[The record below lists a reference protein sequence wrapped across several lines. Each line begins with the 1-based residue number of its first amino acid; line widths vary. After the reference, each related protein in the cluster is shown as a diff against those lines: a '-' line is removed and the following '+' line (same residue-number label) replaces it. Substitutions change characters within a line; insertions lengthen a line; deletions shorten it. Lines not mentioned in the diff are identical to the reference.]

1 MSVIII
7 LLIAGGVLL
16 ALETILPG
24 MVAGL
29 VGLCCLISGVVM
41 AYTDHGA
48 RTGNIVLGVVVGGLI
63 LGTLLWIKYLPES
76 RLARRFISQGTVGE
90 LGVEKQ
96 ELLHQTGTALT
107 PLRPSGMAVINN
119 RRVDVVTEGQMI
131 ERGAPVQVVS
141 IEGMRVVVRPL
152 SNEAARG

>member
-1 MSVIII
+1 MSVIIV
-7 LLIAGGVLL
+7 LLIAGAVLL

-24 MVAGL
+24 LVAGL
-29 VGLCCLISGVVM
+29 VGLGCLIGGVVM
-41 AYTDHGA
+41 AYTEYGA
-48 RTGNIVLGVVVGGLI
+48 RTGNIVLGVVVGGLV
-63 LGTLLWIKYLPES
+63 LGTLCWIKYLPDS

-96 ELLHQTGTALT
+96 ELLHQKGTALT

-119 RRVDVVTEGQMI
+119 RRIDVVTEGQMI
-131 ERGAPVQVVS
+131 ERGEPVQVVS

-152 SNEAARG
+152 SGETA